1 MAESGIAMRKVL
13 QGPTRE
19 TPAVV
24 QELSEESF
32 RDPHPG
38 QSKILTARQRDV
50 LQLLAEGLTMKEAAV
65 ALHITARTVAF
76 HKYRIMEEF
85 NLHNNSDLIRFAI
98 KTRVIPIF

>member
-32 RDPHPG
+32 RDPHPAKAKF
-38 QSKILTARQRDV
+38 S
-50 LQLLAEGLTMKEAAV
+50 LLDNETCYS
-65 ALHITARTVAF
+65 F
-76 HKYRIMEEF
+76 
-85 NLHNNSDLIRFAI
+85 
-98 KTRVIPIF
+98 

>member
-19 TPAVV
+19 TPGVV
-24 QELSEESF
+24 EERSEESF
-32 RDPHPG
+32 RDPHPDL
-38 QSKILTARQRDV
+38 SKITARQRDV
-50 LQLLAEGLTMKEAAV
+50 LQLLAEGLTMKEAAL
-65 ALHITARTVAF
+65 ALHISARTVAF

>member
-13 QGPTRE
+13 QGPTCE
-19 TPAVV
+19 TPGVV
-24 QELSEESF
+24 QESSEKFPRPSS
-32 RDPHPG
+32 RPK
-38 QSKILTARQRDV
+38 QNLTARQREV

-98 KTRVIPIF
+98 KTRVIPIV

>member
-1 MAESGIAMRKVL
+1 MAESDIAMRKVL

-19 TPAVV
+19 TPGVV
-24 QELSEESF
+24 QERSEESF
-32 RDPHPG
+32 RDPHPDL
-38 QSKILTARQRDV
+38 SKILTARQRDV
-50 LQLLAEGLTMKEAAV
+50 LQLLAEGLTMKEAAL
-65 ALHITARTVAF
+65 ALQISARTVAF

>member
-1 MAESGIAMRKVL
+1 MRKVVR
-13 QGPTRE
+13 GSTGE

-24 QELSEESF
+24 QERSEESF
-32 RDPHPG
+32 RDPHPDR
-38 QSKILTARQRDV
+38 SKILTARQREV

-76 HKYRIMEEF
+76 HKYRIMEKF
-85 NLHNNSDLIRFAI
+85 SLHNNFDLIRFAI